1 MYAAHAGVVTLTLD
15 RPDKGNALSP
25 DLVAAVSDGLKC
37 AVSDPAIHTLVLRGE
52 GRNFCTGFDLSDLDE
67 ASDGDLLDRF
77 VRIELLLS
85 DLWHA
90 PLRTVALGHGQVV
103 GAGADLFVACD
114 LRLALEGTRFR
125 FPGAGFGLVL
135 GTRRLAERVG
145 VERALA
151 WVGGSCAVECSE
163 AVAGGLVSRTVTAFD
178 ARDWAPPSVDRRTF
192 AALRAAARRDE
203 RDRDLAALV
212 RSAAGGEL
220 QGRVQAYRDRMKAFR
235 KQDGGFARPRQ

>member
-1 MYAAHAGVVTLTLD
+1 VYAAHAGIASVTLNH
-15 RPDKGNALSP
+15 PDKGNALSP
-25 DLVAAVSDGLKC
+25 DLVAALSDGLRR
-37 AVSDPAIHTLVLRGE
+37 AASDPSIHTLVLRGE
-52 GRNFCTGFDLSDLDE
+52 GRHFCTGFDLSDLDA

-103 GAGADLFVACD
+103 GAGADLFAVCD

-151 WVGGSCAVECSE
+151 WVGGACAVECPE
-163 AVAGGLVSRTVTAFD
+163 AAACGLVSRTVAAFD
-178 ARDWAPPSVDRRTF
+178 ALDWAAPSVDRQTF
-192 AALRAAARRDE
+192 SALRTAARRDE

-212 RSAAGGEL
+212 RSAAEGGL
-220 QGRVQAYRDRMKAFR
+220 RSRVQAYRDRMQAFR
-235 KQDGGFARPRQ
+235 KQGDKPAQPER